1 MRRSG
6 KRAMERWTGRP
17 SGRPRRKLTTSEAIV
32 TPSSDAPPG
41 MLHSPGTGASP
52 PAAPHAV
59 PSYSRGRW
67 TSGLARWWHAIFTRN
82 AYARGPDTVRSGR
95 SGHRF
100 FQHLIEPA
108 GEAANDASARGEAE
122 GK

>member
-1 MRRSG
+1 M
-6 KRAMERWTGRP
+6 
-17 SGRPRRKLTTSEAIV
+17 

-41 MLHSPGTGASP
+41 MLQAPEADAFPT
-52 PAAPHAV
+52 AAPHRVA
-59 PSYSRGRW
+59 SYSRTRW
-67 TSGLARWWHAIFTRN
+67 TSGLTRWWHAIFARN

-100 FQHLIEPA
+100 FQHLIEPD
-108 GEAANDASARGEAE
+108 GEAASDAPAGGDAG